1 MLASY
6 VWVGKLFCA
15 FSAFNNTKK
24 ITENNRT
31 GPKKKAELGKLVN
44 APGHKSGI

>member
-1 MLASY
+1 VLS
-6 VWVGKLFCA
+6 LL
-15 FSAFNNTKK
+15 SITQKK
-24 ITENNRT
+24 RRTEKNRT